1 MPRFEPIPVD
11 GLPETSRAIIDA
23 GIESGMYRDGSG
35 LPPAPL
41 RVMAYSSTVLR
52 ATAAQSTEL
61 WQHGLLES
69 RLSELVRVRS
79 AQVNG
84 CDFCAASIK
93 DDGVSADD
101 VACLALPISDR
112 LTPREAAAL
121 RVVGLMATDHNA
133 VDETVLAELNELFS
147 PAEVVELVYRVC
159 VMLGQHR
166 FHHVFRSF
174 EPGEPVV
181 AFAPELI
188 DAPISAEV
196 PS

>member
-1 MPRFEPIPVD
+1 MPRFEPIPID
-11 GLPETSRAIIDA
+11 ALPEASRAIIDA
-23 GIESGMYRDGSG
+23 GIESGMYDDGSG

-41 RVMAYSSTVLR
+41 RVMAYSSTILE
-52 ATAAQSTEL
+52 ATAAQSMAL

-69 RLSELVRVRS
+69 RLTELVRIRS

-84 CDFCAASIK
+84 CDACAASIK

-101 VACLALPISDR
+101 VACLLLPVPGC

-121 RVVGLMATDHNA
+121 RVVGLMATDHHA
-133 VDETVLAELNELFS
+133 VDEAVLADLVDLFS
-147 PAEVVELVYRVC
+147 PAEVVELVYHVC

-181 AFAPELI
+181 VFHPELI
-188 DAPISAEV
+188 DAPKAAEIS
-196 PS
+196 S